1 MTRLQLPSLGE
12 RRRETGQAIV
22 VMVVAIVLALAM
34 VATIVD
40 GGNVL
45 AQQRVAQNGADAT
58 AESGAVMLA
67 ERLAGASAP
76 SGGWD
81 LNIATRLAQTATA
94 NNMTVEAAYYT
105 DICGIPLQLDGSGAI
120 NLDRT
125 ENLAVALQVG
135 NGTHA
140 LPGGT
145 ATAPDCPNRLVGPVA
160 GVLVV
165 ARKDVGTYVAG
176 AIGIRSFRVN
186 TRATATSRAT
196 ATRPKVTTAR

>member
-1 MTRLQLPSLGE
+1 ME
-12 RRRETGQAIV
+12 RSIPTMAPTNALITSSSENCPRFSRRP
-22 VMVVAIVLALAM
+22 
-34 VATIVD
+34 
-40 GGNVL
+40 
-45 AQQRVAQNGADAT
+45 R
-58 AESGAVMLA
+58 
-67 ERLAGASAP
+67 RLAGAATP

-81 LNIATRLAQTATA
+81 LNIAARLAQTATA
-94 NNMTVEAAYYT
+94 NNITVEAAYYT

-125 ENLAVALQVG
+125 ENLAAALQVG
-135 NGTHA
+135 NGTHV

-165 ARKDVGTYVAG
+165 ARKDVGTYIAG

-186 TRATATSRAT
+186 TRATAVAVRSLR
-196 ATRPKVTTAR
+196 R